1 MDPTPNETASHEQT
15 TPRRTEPGRSD
26 KSAKES
32 ASKTT
37 ADRTVTL
44 ILEARRELFMRHPLM
59 TQTETT
65 LLTPP
70 IEHLI
75 AIVRRIILLRQ
86 VGIYFS
92 GTSGIGK
99 SKALDFVEAVL
110 RKEFKRL
117 YLLKHNALNKQVPSI
132 RAFFMHF
139 LKTVKHSEKRGE
151 TYPLRERV
159 LNKIV
164 ECAIQSGLGLAVLL
178 IDEAQNMNVDDF
190 LFLKDLGNE
199 AAHEG
204 VVLLPILMAQEPDF
218 EGVLERLRMDGRLD
232 LISRF
237 AIKKITFAGF
247 NSLSDI
253 KSVLREIDEQIYPRE
268 RGWSWTQF
276 FMPAA
281 YANGF
286 RLEHC
291 AADLFEVLK
300 SMSPAKNARSHIF
313 PARQLFAAIRAF
325 LVSGAGIDKPTFHA
339 GQAMWREALE
349 AVEIEE
355 AMRLSSGAATRGK
368 VRVNV

>member
-1 MDPTPNETASHEQT
+1 MDTTLIDTTSHGQKT
-15 TPRRTEPGRSD
+15 KCTEHGRSAQD
-26 KSAKES
+26 
-32 ASKTT
+32 ASRTT
-37 ADRTVTL
+37 ADQNIAL
-44 ILEARRELFMRHPLM
+44 IREARRELFMRHPLM
-59 TQTETT
+59 TQTETI

-75 AIVRRIILLRQ
+75 ATVRRIILLRQ

-110 RKEFKRL
+110 RNEFKQL

-139 LKTVKHSEKRGE
+139 LKTVKHPEKRGE

-164 ECAIQSGLGLAVLL
+164 EGALQSGLDLAVLL

-204 VVLLPILMAQEPDF
+204 VVMLPILMAQEPDF
-218 EGVLERLRMDGRLD
+218 EGVLEHLRMEGRLD

-237 AIKKITFAGF
+237 AIKKIPFSGF
-247 NSLSDI
+247 NSRSDI
-253 KSVLREIDEQIYPRE
+253 KAVLQKIDEQVYPRE
-268 RGWSWTQF
+268 SGWSWTQF

-281 YANGF
+281 YSNGF

-291 AADLFEVLK
+291 SADLFAVLK
-300 SMSPAKNARSHIF
+300 SMSSAKNAKNRIF
-313 PARQLFAAIRAF
+313 PARQLFAAIRTF
-325 LVSGAGIDKPTFHA
+325 LVSGAEIDVPTFHA
-339 GQAMWREALE
+339 GQEMWREALE

-355 AMRLSSGAATRGK
+355 AMRLSSGPAAKGN
-368 VRVNV
+368 VRVKV